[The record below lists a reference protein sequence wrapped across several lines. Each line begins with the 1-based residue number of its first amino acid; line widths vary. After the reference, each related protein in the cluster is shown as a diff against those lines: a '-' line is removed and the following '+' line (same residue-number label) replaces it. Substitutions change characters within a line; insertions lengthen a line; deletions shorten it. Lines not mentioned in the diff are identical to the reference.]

1 MATILRL
8 PFDDPTPL
16 ADAGPLGLTVQ
27 STFDPEFETGF
38 ISFPTATDQ
47 KRFGASAV
55 EYGNEEDRVW
65 VDALP
70 ALGTG
75 DFTIEGWYSTAVGYI
90 GPLFSLNIGG
100 TEVLAL
106 WPSTVEGQSG
116 WELWVNDALVAEAH
130 GWAVPG
136 LTSTEVNGHFALQRR
151 SGVFELFVP
160 DPQDVGSLASTYT
173 PGAPIDIGISRF
185 EIGYSTPYETGTS
198 FAIYDD
204 WRISDTAIYADGV
217 YAVPTA
223 AYPEEEVDPVDEVTF
238 TLSAPGVL
246 GATAGLI
253 NVERVALVAA
263 PSVLGSPSLLV
274 LHDFTG
280 QLGDTLTRYVM
291 DLVTP
296 SGLVRVP
303 ISSWQA
309 TLQQG
314 RANYVQ
320 CVVPGVAPWVA
331 TIGVATEF
339 VLTRQAV
346 LPDESVFEYEMA
358 RAPVGEARFD
368 RGATNYTC
376 TLSGYSPGFAVG
388 EEPSGAAA
396 RVLTKVR
403 SISSG
408 SGGRRVRC
416 AIDWLLRPG
425 QLASFEGSEFTAAF
439 INYYVQGRDAYM
451 DVGERV

>member
-1 MATILRL
+1 MSY
-8 PFDDPTPL
+8 TPPAGDAADFSWDGAQAYTAPAGDAADLSFAPLGNL
-16 ADAGPLGLTVQ
+16 AWLAADGPLG
-27 STFDPEFETGF
+27 
-38 ISFPTATDQ
+38 A
-47 KRFGASAV
+47 
-55 EYGNEEDRVW
+55 
-65 VDALP
+65 P
-70 ALGTG
+70 ALLGELE
-75 DFTIEGWYSTAVGYI
+75 ISLGYVQAD
-90 GPLFSLNIGG
+90 GPLGQAAVLGRWLLAGWAAAGSPLGG
-100 TEVLAL
+100 PAVLAQL
-106 WPSTVEGQSG
+106 VRTGQLQADG
-116 WELWVNDALVAEAH
+116 PLGAVAV
-130 GWAVPG
+130 WARLP
-136 LTSTEVNGHFALQRR
+136 T
-151 SGVFELFVP
+151 
-160 DPQDVGSLASTYT
+160 
-173 PGAPIDIGISRF
+173 
-185 EIGYSTPYETGTS
+185 TGTLTAP
-198 FAIYDD
+198 AI
-204 WRISDTAIYADGV
+204 
-217 YAVPTA
+217 
-223 AYPEEEVDPVDEVTF
+223 
-238 TLSAPGVL
+238 L
-246 GATAGLI
+246 G
-253 NVERVALVAA
+253 ECRV
-263 PSVLGSPSLLV
+263 LV

-320 CVVPGVAPWVA
+320 CVVPAVSAWVA
-331 TIGVATEF
+331 TIGAATEF

-346 LPDESVFEYEMA
+346 LPDGSMFEYEMA

-368 RGATNYTC
+368 RGPTNYTC
-376 TLSGYSPGFAVG
+376 TLSGYSPGFAVD

-396 RVLTKVR
+396 RVLTYVR

-425 QLASFEGSEFTAAF
+425 QLASFEGSDFTAAY